1 MPIETI
7 EHLGNKY
14 PRFQA
19 SGNAARFVKEFAKE
33 VCKGVGVDVGCNRRE
48 WCLEGAIPVDPL
60 INNWNAYDLPTHWNF
75 NPEIPLFERVE
86 NGDLVAVAGG
96 EVNIE
101 LFDYCFSS
109 HVCEH
114 LPNWVTALD
123 YWHSRLKVGGVVFL
137 YLPDHS
143 QTYWRSH
150 FNRKHIHNLTP
161 EIVGDYFKDQPNM
174 WTNVFVSGVDLNNSF
189 VVMAE
194 KI

>member
-33 VCKGVGVDVGCNRRE
+33 VCKGVGVDIGCNRRE
-48 WCLEGAIPVDPL
+48 WCLEGAIPVDPVLNEKYDAYRLPDFNSLMYDSANRTPPHRFYTEAQAFL
-60 INNWNAYDLPTHWNF
+60 IKD
-75 NPEIPLFERVE
+75 
-86 NGDLVAVAGG
+86 G
-96 EVNIE
+96 
-101 LFDYCFSS
+101 FDYCFSS
-109 HVCEH
+109 HCLEH

-161 EIVGDYFKDQPNM
+161 EIVGHYFKDQPEM
-174 WTNVFVSGVDLNNSF
+174 WTNVFVSGVDINNSF